1 MTLRALELL
10 NLPEGDSPFLLDIGC
25 GSGLSGEI
33 LDEHGY
39 NWVGVDIAPS
49 MLGESVALFTL
60 NRAYILKDSDRG
72 CARARS
78 RRGPVSTGHRA
89 RLWLQAW

>member
-10 NLPEGDSPFLLDIGC
+10 NLPEGDSPLLLDIGC

-49 MLGESVALFTL
+49 MLGKPRNPVDAAAHSNTYSRGSL
-60 NRAYILKDSDRG
+60 RAGGGR
-72 CARARS
+72 
-78 RRGPVSTGHRA
+78 
-89 RLWLQAW
+89 

>member
-49 MLGESVALFTL
+49 MLG
-60 NRAYILKDSDRG
+60 
-72 CARARS
+72 
-78 RRGPVSTGHRA
+78 VSHCDLVFELEINGYK
-89 RLWLQAW
+89 